1 MGGCP
6 DHEPGCFISYFI
18 LFTHPIVFIKMQ
30 VESMCQISVM
40 KIKLKAKAF
49 ISCLTSI
56 FCASGDCTLC
66 CARPDRSLV
75 VVLDNASFVC
85 VQSRGMAN

>member
-18 LFTHPIVFIKMQ
+18 LFTHPRVFIKMH

-56 FCASGDCTLC
+56 FFVLQVAVLYA
-66 CARPDRSLV
+66 ARDQIAL
-75 VVLDNASFVC
+75 
-85 VQSRGMAN
+85 

>member
-6 DHEPGCFISYFI
+6 DNEPGCFISYFI
-18 LFTHPIVFIKMQ
+18 LFTHPRVFIKMH

-49 ISCLTSI
+49 ISCLTSYQ
-56 FCASGDCTLC
+56 FLFVLQVGVLYT
-66 CARPDRSLV
+66 ARDQIAL
-75 VVLDNASFVC
+75 
-85 VQSRGMAN
+85 